1 MLKTVKRLLSYLK
14 YHKASFFMGIGLL
27 MLTTLMGLYSP
38 MVIKT
43 IIDQVITPAGQG
55 DGLQAGLLFQLL
67 AFYLFLNL
75 ASSLTSIYG
84 RYTLKKVSNRIVK
97 DLRDQVFAHVQKLP
111 IQYFDSLPAG
121 KVVSRITNDTEVL
134 RSQFYESTI
143 STIFN
148 SIILIIGTYTAL
160 FLLNP
165 SLTTGLLLIVPVVL
179 VWQILYSRYASRYTK
194 ALREWVS
201 DLNGKL
207 NETIQGMS
215 IVQAFQQ
222 ESRIYKEF
230 KAASQSWQKVGS
242 KFLLLDSGVSWG
254 LSGLLRNST
263 MLAVVVYVG
272 TQFLGGTF
280 GLTAGVLYAFIDYIN
295 RLFDPIDAFVQVMS
309 SFQQA
314 IAAGGRVFELLD
326 TPIEESPDQEMVMT
340 QGEVVFDQVKFAYKD
355 DNYVLNDINFTA
367 QAGQTVAFVG
377 HTGSG
382 KSSIMNLL
390 FRFYDPNQGTI
401 SIDGQN
407 TKDYSRKSVRKDMA
421 IVLQDP
427 YLFKGTI
434 ASNVSMN
441 NPSISDAEIEE
452 ALIRVGAK
460 HLIERSD
467 KGIHFAVR
475 EKGADFSSGERQL
488 ISFARALVYN
498 PKIMILDEATS
509 HVDTETEETI
519 QHAMSVLEEGRTT
532 FIIAHRLST
541 ILNADQ
547 IIVLD
552 KGRII
557 ERGNHQSLLDLD
569 GVYAEMYR
577 MQAKS
582 MEV

>member
-1 MLKTVKRLLSYLK
+1 MIKTVKRLLSYLK
-14 YHKASFFMGIGLL
+14 YYKAAFFLGISLL
-27 MLTTLMGLYSP
+27 MLTTLTGLYSP
-38 MVIKT
+38 MVIKN

-55 DGLQAGLLFQLL
+55 AGLQAGLLFQLL
-67 AFYLFLNL
+67 AFYLILNL

-84 RYTLKKVSNRIVK
+84 RYTLMKVSNRIVK

-111 IQYFDSLPAG
+111 IQYFDTLPAG

-143 STIFN
+143 STILN
-148 SIILIIGTYTAL
+148 SIILIVGAYTAL
-160 FLLNP
+160 FLLSP
-165 SLTTGLLLIVPVVL
+165 SLAAGLLFLIPVVI
-179 VWQILYSRYASRYTK
+179 VWQTLYSRYASRYTK

-242 KFLLLDSGVSWG
+242 KFLLLDSGVSWV

-326 TPIEESPDQEMVMT
+326 TPIEESPDKEMVMT

-401 SIDGQN
+401 FIDGQN

>member
-242 KFLLLDSGVSWG
+242 KFLLLDATLSWG
-254 LSGLLRNST
+254 LSGFFRNAT

-326 TPIEESPDQEMVMT
+326 TPIEESPDKEMVMT

>member
-242 KFLLLDSGVSWG
+242 KFLLLDATLSWG
-254 LSGLLRNST
+254 LSGFFRNAT

>member
-1 MLKTVKRLLSYLK
+1 
-14 YHKASFFMGIGLL
+14 
-27 MLTTLMGLYSP
+27 
-38 MVIKT
+38 
-43 IIDQVITPAGQG
+43 
-55 DGLQAGLLFQLL
+55 
-67 AFYLFLNL
+67 
-75 ASSLTSIYG
+75 
-84 RYTLKKVSNRIVK
+84 
-97 DLRDQVFAHVQKLP
+97 
-111 IQYFDSLPAG
+111 
-121 KVVSRITNDTEVL
+121 
-134 RSQFYESTI
+134 
-143 STIFN
+143 
-148 SIILIIGTYTAL
+148 
-160 FLLNP
+160 
-165 SLTTGLLLIVPVVL
+165 
-179 VWQILYSRYASRYTK
+179 
-194 ALREWVS
+194 
-201 DLNGKL
+201 
-207 NETIQGMS
+207 
-215 IVQAFQQ
+215 
-222 ESRIYKEF
+222 
-230 KAASQSWQKVGS
+230 
-242 KFLLLDSGVSWG
+242 
-254 LSGLLRNST
+254 
-263 MLAVVVYVG
+263 
-272 TQFLGGTF
+272 
-280 GLTAGVLYAFIDYIN
+280 
-295 RLFDPIDAFVQVMS
+295 
-309 SFQQA
+309 
-314 IAAGGRVFELLD
+314 
-326 TPIEESPDQEMVMT
+326 
-340 QGEVVFDQVKFAYKD
+340 
-355 DNYVLNDINFTA
+355 
-367 QAGQTVAFVG
+367 
-377 HTGSG
+377 
-382 KSSIMNLL
+382 
-390 FRFYDPNQGTI
+390 
-401 SIDGQN
+401 
-407 TKDYSRKSVRKDMA
+407 MA

>member
-242 KFLLLDSGVSWG
+242 KFLLLDATLSWG
-254 LSGLLRNST
+254 LSGFFRNAT

-326 TPIEESPDQEMVMT
+326 TPIEESPDKEMVMT
-340 QGEVVFDQVKFAYKD
+340 QGEVVFNQVKFAYKD